1 MRDYMERFLRAMP
14 ALRNPARGTRPR
26 SRSVNA
32 PYRPGTLG
40 LSAVSEAIRHDYG
53 AILSRRER
61 RRLAR
66 EGGPAFRPYYNW
78 R

>member
-1 MRDYMERFLRAMP
+1 MRILRALGRTQSKRTKP
-14 ALRNPARGTRPR
+14 
-26 SRSVNA
+26 

-40 LSAVSEAIRHDYG
+40 VSAVSEAIRRDYG

-61 RRLAR
+61 KRLAR
-66 EGGPAFRPYYNW
+66 QGGPAFRPYYNW

>member
-1 MRDYMERFLRAMP
+1 MIKRFGRTQSKRTKP
-14 ALRNPARGTRPR
+14 
-26 SRSVNA
+26 

-66 EGGPAFRPYYNW
+66 EGGPAFRPCYNW

>member
-26 SRSVNA
+26 SRGVNA

-40 LSAVSEAIRHDYG
+40 VSSVSEAIKRDYG
-53 AILSRRER
+53 AILSRRVR
-61 RRLAR
+61 RQLAKQ
-66 EGGPAFRPYYNW
+66 GMPFRPYYNW

>member
-1 MRDYMERFLRAMP
+1 MSYIARAFRAMP

-40 LSAVSEAIRHDYG
+40 VSSVSEAIHRDYG

-61 RRLAR
+61 RQLAR
-66 EGGPAFRPYYNW
+66 RGGPAFRPYYNDV